1 MHRTIRSQRRFS
13 DLRDDETL
21 AANYSWVG
29 DGLLGVYRNP
39 SGVEPEV
46 VVVGDRFLILCSPKQ
61 RRKILYEDIVDWRS
75 PEKGSQPRLLLQLG
89 DSTEV
94 DLEIAG
100 RDGKFW
106 DIYDFN
112 RFLARVVVAARTRNL
127 LLELQER
134 REWFEDN
141 LGRVRRAEHVGQFVA
156 PTEEPLDGVRYT
168 CPCCGYPT
176 LTERAGYEIC
186 GICFWEDDGQDDELA
201 DRALGGPNA
210 DYSLT
215 QARMNFATHRTMYDP
230 SDDQLARLGA
240 DRLEGGSSAVREYE
254 QLRAGHHRDHEAIWR
269 RILGQSG
276 RGEGRRK

>member
-1 MHRTIRSQRRFS
+1 M
-13 DLRDDETL
+13 
-21 AANYSWVG
+21 G

-46 VVVGDRFLILCSPKQ
+46 VVVGDHFLILCSPKQ
-61 RRKILYEDIVDWRS
+61 RRKILYEDIADWRS
-75 PEKGSQPRLLLQLG
+75 PEKGGQPRLLLRLR

-106 DIYDFN
+106 DIYEFN
-112 RFLARVVVAARTRNL
+112 RFLARVVVAARTRNV

-134 REWFEDN
+134 REWFEAN
-141 LGRVRRAEHVGQFVA
+141 SERVRRAEHVGQFVA

-186 GICFWEDDGQDDELA
+186 DICFWEDDGQDDELA

-210 DYSLT
+210 AYSLT
-215 QARMNFATHRTMYDP
+215 QARLNFASHGTMCDP

-240 DRLEGGSSAVREYE
+240 DRLEAGRSAVREYE
-254 QLRAGHHRDHEAIWR
+254 QLRAAHPDDHEEIWG
-269 RILGQSG
+269 RILEQSG
-276 RGEGRRK
+276 GG